1 MEGKFYR
8 KLLLLCNQIAS
19 EMLKIFFI
27 LRLIPAAASL
37 ILLLLGDSV
46 ECDREVCSIVSG
58 EDEELKYLDVE
69 PEHSKQQGGRD
80 SREHRS
86 HEPEIQ
92 NASQVPIEGIKEPTA
107 LINRLAAVSC

>member
-1 MEGKFYR
+1 MYLF
-8 KLLLLCNQIAS
+8 
-19 EMLKIFFI
+19 
-27 LRLIPAAASL
+27 
-37 ILLLLGDSV
+37 LGDSV

-69 PEHSKQQGGRD
+69 PENSKQQGGRD
-80 SREHRS
+80 SRQHRS

-107 LINRLAAVSC
+107 LINRLAAVGCQYQYLTSYLA

>member
-1 MEGKFYR
+1 M
-8 KLLLLCNQIAS
+8 QS
-19 EMLKIFFI
+19 HLKIFLI
-27 LRLIPAAASL
+27 LRFIPTTVL
-37 ILLLLGDSV
+37 FMFLCLGDSV

-69 PEHSKQQGGRD
+69 PENSKQQGGRD
-80 SREHRS
+80 SRQHRS

-107 LINRLAAVSC
+107 LINRLAAARCQYQYLTSYLA

>member
-1 MEGKFYR
+1 M
-8 KLLLLCNQIAS
+8 
-19 EMLKIFFI
+19 
-27 LRLIPAAASL
+27 
-37 ILLLLGDSV
+37 

-107 LINRLAAVSC
+107 LINRLAAVSCQYQYLTVTKLFRLSPSIFKADSLYCFSSYLGAFPSKCNGRE

>member
-1 MEGKFYR
+1 M
-8 KLLLLCNQIAS
+8 
-19 EMLKIFFI
+19 
-27 LRLIPAAASL
+27 
-37 ILLLLGDSV
+37 

-69 PEHSKQQGGRD
+69 PDNSKQQGGRD
-80 SREHRS
+80 SRQHRS

-107 LINRLAAVSC
+107 LINRLAAVGCQYQYLTSYLTISPLIFKTDSL

>member
-1 MEGKFYR
+1 MF
-8 KLLLLCNQIAS
+8 S
-19 EMLKIFFI
+19 F
-27 LRLIPAAASL
+27 
-37 ILLLLGDSV
+37 LGDSV

-80 SREHRS
+80 SRQHRS

-107 LINRLAAVSC
+107 LINRLAAVS